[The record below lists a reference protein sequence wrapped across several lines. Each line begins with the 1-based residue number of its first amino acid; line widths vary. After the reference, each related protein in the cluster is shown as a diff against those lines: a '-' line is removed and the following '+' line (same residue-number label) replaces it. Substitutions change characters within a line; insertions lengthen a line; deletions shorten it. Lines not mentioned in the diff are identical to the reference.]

1 MRRLLILTLTLM
13 VALIMKAG
21 NVTPEEA
28 LQKAENFLQ
37 NKYSTHRA
45 SGTFPTLTM
54 TRPISG
60 LYVFNV
66 GKNDGFII
74 VSPDDS
80 TVEILGYSNSG
91 QINPDN
97 IPDNMRAWLQG
108 YADEIAWAKERQTT
122 DNGNRHTAKAP
133 RRADRTDVEP
143 LLQTHWT
150 QSGTFAA
157 KCIFDD
163 TQTVT
168 GCVATA
174 MAQVMYYH
182 QWPNVII
189 DKIPAYTTATK
200 GYDVAAIPAG
210 TVIDWN
216 NILQEYEIYLEE
228 GEQYG
233 TLPPNHTTEQANAV
247 AELLHY
253 CGASVSM
260 DYTSNSSGAQSAEIP
275 FALFHYFNYNQTAQ
289 FLNRDSYS
297 ADDWD
302 EIIYHEV
309 KNGRP
314 VLYGGQSSGGGH
326 EFVCDG
332 YNTDGTFH
340 INWGWQG
347 MSNGYFVL
355 SALDPDQQGIG
366 GSSSTDGYNSQQDV
380 VIGIQKPDATGEVS
394 TAVSNATGISLQLL
408 DVSFSE
414 NPTISGNEVTVTAT
428 IKNNSVNSYNGYFSI
443 WESQLSGSL
452 SVYPF
457 NIASGATKAYT
468 QTVTPNEGAVRYYV
482 GYVKDNYIWPICKTN
497 ELSVYPQDVTKN
509 MNAYGWA
516 TFSSEYPLDF
526 SQTEL
531 EAYIVTG
538 SNGNT
543 ILKSPVA
550 TVPANTGLI
559 ISGTANDSFTIP
571 VTLATTDDVTGNKL
585 VAVPTQITVNKAT
598 DGNENFVL
606 SVQNGKV
613 VFARINDNTATVPAG
628 YAYLT
633 LSAEATSPW
642 LTIDDEEETTSL
654 RETIN
659 VKSDVSTYYTLD
671 GKRVTNPTEGIYI
684 MNGKK
689 VFIKKGERSQQ

>member
-1 MRRLLILTLTLM
+1 M

-216 NILQEYEIYLEE
+216 NILQEYEVYLEE

-233 TLPPNHTTEQANAV
+233 TRPPNHTTEQANAV

-309 KNGRP
+309 KNRRP

-355 SALDPDQQGIG
+355 SALDPYQQGIG

-408 DVSFSE
+408 EVSFSE

-428 IKNNSVNSYNGYFSI
+428 IKNNSVNDYDSYFSI

-452 SVYPF
+452 PVYRF
-457 NIASGATKAYT
+457 KIESGETKIYT
-468 QTVTPNEGAVRYYV
+468 QSVSPSEGAIRYNI
-482 GYVKDNYIWPICKTN
+482 GYVKDNYLWPICKTN
-497 ELSVYPQDVTKN
+497 ELCVYPQNVTKT

-526 SQTEL
+526 SLTDL

-543 ILKSPVA
+543 ILKSPVT

-571 VTLATTDDVTGNKL
+571 VTLATADDVTGNKL